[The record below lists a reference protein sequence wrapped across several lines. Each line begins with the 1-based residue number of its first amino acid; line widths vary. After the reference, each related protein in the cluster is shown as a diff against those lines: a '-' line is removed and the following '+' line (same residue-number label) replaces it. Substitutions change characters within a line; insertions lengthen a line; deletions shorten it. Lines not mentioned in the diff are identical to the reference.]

1 MASCRRSRKN
11 NMRKASRKNN
21 MRKASRKNNMRKAS
35 RKNNMR
41 KASRKNNMRKASRK
55 NNMYGGAYNPMN
67 LSLAQGQEFNEI
79 HSRQHGGGVPL
90 SGAPVGDQGL
100 LPAELRDMARIGPL
114 DGKLGEIV
122 GMRDPDQVAVAPQAG
137 GGRRRKAS
145 RKNRKGSRKASRK
158 NRKASRKNRKAS
170 RKNRKASRRN
180 ARRNNMNMMGGSYPG
195 DGAPLSSPNMLLS
208 ASQAAK
214 AGTAD
219 FSNPWMRN

>member
-1 MASCRRSRKN
+1 
-11 NMRKASRKNN
+11 
-21 MRKASRKNNMRKAS
+21 
-35 RKNNMR
+35 
-41 KASRKNNMRKASRK
+41 
-55 NNMYGGAYNPMN
+55 
-67 LSLAQGQEFNEI
+67 
-79 HSRQHGGGVPL
+79 
-90 SGAPVGDQGL
+90 
-100 LPAELRDMARIGPL
+100 MARIGPL

-137 GGRRRKAS
+137 GGRRRKSRRNNNNGLNRINTALLVNAPNAPAVYEVARGEPLNANGLNAINAEVLVNAPNAPAAYNVARGQ
-145 RKNRKGSRKASRK
+145 RKNRKASRK

-170 RKNRKASRRN
+170 RKNRKASRKNRKASRKASRRN

-195 DGAPLSSPNMLLS
+195 DGAPLSAPNMLLS